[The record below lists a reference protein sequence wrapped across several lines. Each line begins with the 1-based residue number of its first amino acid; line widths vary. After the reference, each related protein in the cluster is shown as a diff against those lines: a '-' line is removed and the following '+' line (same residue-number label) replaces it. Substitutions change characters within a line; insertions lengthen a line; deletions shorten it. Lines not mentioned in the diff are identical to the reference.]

1 MDVLRYG
8 YDQRNLMIA
17 TTHTNDIIGLS
28 QVLLADHGTDAVH
41 NLFGLDLVLQDDGED
56 PLTFL
61 ADGLGSVRVEM
72 ADEAIEAVTTYEPY

>member
-1 MDVLRYG
+1 VGD
-8 YDQRNLMIA
+8 D
-17 TTHTNDIIGLS
+17 
-28 QVLLADHGTDAVH
+28 GTDAVYK
-41 NLFGLDLVLQDDGED
+41 LFGLDLVLQDDGED

>member
-1 MDVLRYG
+1 MRVALESQG
-8 YDQRNLMIA
+8 IEMA
-17 TTHTNDIIGLS
+17 TTVSSDPLVG
-28 QVLLADHGTDAVH
+28 DDGTDAVYK
-41 NLFGLDLVLQDDGED
+41 LFGLDLVLQDDGED